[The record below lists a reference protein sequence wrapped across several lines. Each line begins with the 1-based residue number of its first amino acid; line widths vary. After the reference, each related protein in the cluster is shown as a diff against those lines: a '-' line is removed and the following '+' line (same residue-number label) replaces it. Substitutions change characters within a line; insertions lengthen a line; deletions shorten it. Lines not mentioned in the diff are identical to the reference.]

1 MHDIIAKNHGKKPR
15 AFMTSAEVFNA
26 KLDKTSLRDFTF
38 FMLTKKA

>member
-1 MHDIIAKNHGKKPR
+1 MHGIIAKNHGKKPR
-15 AFMTSAEVFNA
+15 AFMTSAKVSNA